1 MDLRNDNVCA
11 GNRAARQ
18 HRGVDIR
25 RKGMIMIMILILSV
39 NCEYCVLAIWLPAG
53 GEVLLARY
61 SGRLGLPPG
70 TIARVRRHCARFL
83 YTPAFAAVRRKRTMS
98 QTTETT
104 PGNPPVERRQGDQP
118 ASAARKL
125 NLLVVDDNQEVG
137 ESLAML
143 LEALGHH
150 AVVVRN
156 WQMAVEQVKL
166 CVPDAVY
173 LDIEMP
179 GISGIEIGRRLHH
192 NPETANAVLIAVT
205 GHSLPMYMDDAL
217 AVGFRH
223 FLVKPVRLDD
233 LATTV
238 QSVLA
243 G

>member
-1 MDLRNDNVCA
+1 MN
-11 GNRAARQ
+11 
-18 HRGVDIR
+18 
-25 RKGMIMIMILILSV
+25 
-39 NCEYCVLAIWLPAG
+39 
-53 GEVLLARY
+53 
-61 SGRLGLPPG
+61 
-70 TIARVRRHCARFL
+70 
-83 YTPAFAAVRRKRTMS
+83 

-104 PGNPPVERRQGDQP
+104 PGSSSSERRQGDQP

-150 AVVVRN
+150 VVVVRN
-156 WQMAVEQVKL
+156 WQMTVEQVKL

-179 GISGIEIGRRLHH
+179 GISGIEIGRRLRH

-223 FLVKPVRLDD
+223 FLVKPVRLED

-243 G
+243 E

>member
-1 MDLRNDNVCA
+1 
-11 GNRAARQ
+11 
-18 HRGVDIR
+18 
-25 RKGMIMIMILILSV
+25 
-39 NCEYCVLAIWLPAG
+39 
-53 GEVLLARY
+53 
-61 SGRLGLPPG
+61 
-70 TIARVRRHCARFL
+70 
-83 YTPAFAAVRRKRTMS
+83 MS

-104 PGNPPVERRQGDQP
+104 PGISSVERRQTERP
-118 ASAARKL
+118 AATRKL

-179 GISGIEIGRRLHH
+179 GISGIEIGRRLHN
-192 NPETANAVLIAVT
+192 NPETASAVLIAVT

-223 FLVKPVRLDD
+223 FLVKPVRLED

-238 QSVLA
+238 NAVLA

>member
-1 MDLRNDNVCA
+1 
-11 GNRAARQ
+11 
-18 HRGVDIR
+18 
-25 RKGMIMIMILILSV
+25 
-39 NCEYCVLAIWLPAG
+39 
-53 GEVLLARY
+53 
-61 SGRLGLPPG
+61 
-70 TIARVRRHCARFL
+70 
-83 YTPAFAAVRRKRTMS
+83 MS
-98 QTTETT
+98 QITEPI
-104 PGNPPVERRQGDQP
+104 PGSSSVERRQGEQP
-118 ASAARKL
+118 AAAARKL

-150 AVVVRN
+150 VVVVRN

-179 GISGIEIGRRLHH
+179 GISGIEIGRRLHN
-192 NPETANAVLIAVT
+192 NPDTANAALIAVT

-223 FLVKPVRLDD
+223 FLVKPVRMED

>member
-1 MDLRNDNVCA
+1 
-11 GNRAARQ
+11 
-18 HRGVDIR
+18 
-25 RKGMIMIMILILSV
+25 
-39 NCEYCVLAIWLPAG
+39 
-53 GEVLLARY
+53 
-61 SGRLGLPPG
+61 
-70 TIARVRRHCARFL
+70 
-83 YTPAFAAVRRKRTMS
+83 MS

-104 PGNPPVERRQGDQP
+104 PGSSSTERRQGDMP
-118 ASAARKL
+118 ATAARKL

-223 FLVKPVRLDD
+223 FLVKPVRMED

-243 G
+243 GV

>member
-1 MDLRNDNVCA
+1 
-11 GNRAARQ
+11 
-18 HRGVDIR
+18 
-25 RKGMIMIMILILSV
+25 
-39 NCEYCVLAIWLPAG
+39 
-53 GEVLLARY
+53 
-61 SGRLGLPPG
+61 
-70 TIARVRRHCARFL
+70 
-83 YTPAFAAVRRKRTMS
+83 MS

-104 PGNPPVERRQGDQP
+104 PGISAVERRQTERP
-118 ASAARKL
+118 AATRKL

-223 FLVKPVRLDD
+223 FLVKPVRLED

-238 QSVLA
+238 NAVLA

>member
-1 MDLRNDNVCA
+1 M
-11 GNRAARQ
+11 
-18 HRGVDIR
+18 
-25 RKGMIMIMILILSV
+25 
-39 NCEYCVLAIWLPAG
+39 
-53 GEVLLARY
+53 
-61 SGRLGLPPG
+61 
-70 TIARVRRHCARFL
+70 
-83 YTPAFAAVRRKRTMS
+83 
-98 QTTETT
+98 
-104 PGNPPVERRQGDQP
+104 
-118 ASAARKL
+118 
-125 NLLVVDDNQEVG
+125 VDDNQEVG

-223 FLVKPVRLDD
+223 FLVKPVRLED

>member
-11 GNRAARQ
+11 GIQAARQ

-25 RKGMIMIMILILSV
+25 RKGIRMIMILILSV
-39 NCEYCVLAIWLPAG
+39 NCEHCVVPALPVRSWQ
-53 GEVLLARY
+53 VLLTRY
-61 SGRLGLPPG
+61 SGRSRLPLG
-70 TIARVRRHCARFL
+70 TIARVRRHSACFL
-83 YTPAFAAVRRKRTMS
+83 YTPVFAALRRERTMS

-104 PGNPPVERRQGDQP
+104 PGTSPVERRQGDQP

>member
-1 MDLRNDNVCA
+1 
-11 GNRAARQ
+11 
-18 HRGVDIR
+18 
-25 RKGMIMIMILILSV
+25 
-39 NCEYCVLAIWLPAG
+39 
-53 GEVLLARY
+53 
-61 SGRLGLPPG
+61 
-70 TIARVRRHCARFL
+70 
-83 YTPAFAAVRRKRTMS
+83 MS

-104 PGNPPVERRQGDQP
+104 PGNSPVERRQGDQP